1 LNKKYEEYKNHTLF
15 NIMTSDNPE
24 IIQQRISAINYLSKN
39 KIKMLKKFFFE
50 SQKLYQLGELFSD
63 NDLHNNIEKQI
74 RIIIIFDSLKKE
86 TQQFLTEIIS
96 NHCQKK

>member
-1 LNKKYEEYKNHTLF
+1 
-15 NIMTSDNPE
+15 MTSDNPE